1 MFLSLVR
8 ASCTQS
14 GWHFSL
20 YLSLS
25 LPYEMNSM
33 AAVEM
38 VVFLEGD
45 TTNLNAVAM
54 PLTY

>member
-1 MFLSLVR
+1 
-8 ASCTQS
+8 
-14 GWHFSL
+14 
-20 YLSLS
+20 
-25 LPYEMNSM
+25 MNSM